1 MFEYNYLENLTLEEL
16 NVLGQEGWEIT
27 GILVNTTD
35 SFNAFFHKGFQ
46 EKILMT
52 STESGAEFWV
62 DKTFSYGESIVVIF
76 LTIFLF
82 AMIGKS
88 IYNFLFK
95 KNA

>member
-1 MFEYNYLENLTLEEL
+1 MFEYNYLENLTLEQLNEL
-16 NVLGQEGWEIT
+16 GEAGWEIT

-46 EKILMT
+46 EKILIT
-52 STESGAEFWV
+52 STTSGAEFWV
-62 DKTFSYGESIVVIF
+62 DKTFSYGESIVIIF
-76 LTIFLF
+76 LTLFLF
-82 AMIGKS
+82 GVIAKI

>member
-1 MFEYNYLENLTLEEL
+1 MFRYDYLENLTLDQLNEL
-16 NVLGQEGWEIT
+16 GEAGWEIT

-35 SFNAFFHKGFQ
+35 SFNAFLHKGFQ
-46 EKILMT
+46 EKILIT

-62 DKTFSYGESIVVIF
+62 DKTFSYGESIVIIF
-76 LTIFLF
+76 LTLFLF
-82 AMIGKS
+82 GVIAKI